1 MGNGH
6 QQTSLKDEVQIANKY
21 MKNFSGSL
29 AIKGM
34 QKKKNLHWGFTLFI
48 QNGYHL
54 IIIITILT

>member
-34 QKKKNLHWGFTLFI
+34 QKKKKTYTEVSLYSFRMA
-48 QNGYHL
+48 
-54 IIIITILT
+54 II